1 MDNSQITALWSQ
13 TITELRGE
21 IGDEQAD
28 LWLQPIESI
37 NLDHGVLRL
46 KVPNKYFS
54 DWIKK
59 NYQKKILEHFKK
71 NLESVSSIDYDYDLT
86 KDIKNGI
93 LETDP
98 ISEPSPQYDFRAS
111 DLNPKY
117 TFSTFVVGASNR
129 FAHATA
135 EAIVKKPGIQYNPF
149 VIYGGVGLGKTHLMH
164 AIGHALRKENPSTRV
179 LYTTSEQFVNEYVE
193 CIRHNTTEN
202 FRNKYRSLD
211 CLLMDDLQF
220 LIAKERSEE
229 EFFHTFNALF
239 NAHKQLV
246 ISSDRSPKEMTP
258 YEKRLI
264 SRLEWGV
271 IADIKIPDIETR
283 IAILRKKA
291 ELEGFFVPDD
301 VILFLSSS
309 IKTNVR
315 ALEGALIRLKAFSLA
330 TGNPLSIDYAKEILK
345 DSIANENSYSISVET
360 IQRVVAYKYSVDV
373 KDLKGSQRY
382 ASISI
387 PRQVAMYLCCAMTDM
402 SLKDIGRAFGGKDHT
417 TVIHARDKI
426 RKKVEEDPFF
436 LEMINKLQS
445 DIKMVED
452 KKFE

>member
-1 MDNSQITALWSQ
+1 VDNLELSALWSRTVGQLRDQIGNEQ
-13 TITELRGE
+13 T
-21 IGDEQAD
+21 D
-28 LWLQPIESI
+28 LWLKPTELISLENGILQ
-37 NLDHGVLRL
+37 LR
-46 KVPNKYFS
+46 VPNKFFS
-54 DWIKK
+54 NWIKEH
-59 NYQKKILEHFKK
+59 YQTQILEIVKK
-71 NLESVSSIDYDYDLT
+71 DADSISIVDYDIAKDL
-86 KDIKNGI
+86 KNI
-93 LETDP
+93 LPENDP
-98 ISEPSPQYDFRAS
+98 IYEPNPQSDFRS
-111 DLNPKY
+111 SELNPKY
-117 TFSTFVVGASNR
+117 TFSTFVVGTSNR

-135 EAIVKKPGIQYNPF
+135 ESIVKMPGTQYNPF

-164 AIGHALRKENPSTRV
+164 AMGHALRKERPSARV

-193 CIRHNTTEN
+193 CIRHNTTES
-202 FRNKYRSLD
+202 FRTKYRNLD

-258 YEKRLI
+258 HEKRLI

-301 VILFLSSS
+301 VTVFLSSA

-315 ALEGALIRLKAFSLA
+315 ALEGALIRLKAFASA
-330 TGNPLSIDYAKEILK
+330 TGHPLTIDYAKEILK
-345 DSIANENSYSISVET
+345 DSLSSDSSSPIPIET
-360 IQRVVAYKYSVDV
+360 IQRIVAYKYSIDV
-373 KDLKGSQRY
+373 KDLKGHYRY

-387 PRQVAMYLCCAMTDM
+387 PRQIAMYLCCVMTDM

-417 TVIHARDKI
+417 TVIHARDKM

-445 DIKMVED
+445 NIKALD
-452 KKFE
+452 RT